1 MLLVCVSPTFAL
13 DDGDV
18 TEPLGGTPRAGLEV
32 LYVNGFNTPEA
43 AARDTAESLG
53 ERLSIGTRLVW
64 NELDDV
70 LLDAPALA
78 VEKLFDF
85 DTGANAATSTL
96 TDRLADRATAGQT
109 TWVVAHSAGT
119 LCVRNAVHELEDR
132 WEDELDAARAA
143 LYDRIRVIH
152 IGGAVFDE
160 GNFWGNGWPD
170 GLRIL
175 RINDAADGVAQF
187 VGDLPWGDD
196 LPEAHAAS
204 NYLPHITERS
214 FTHHGRRLIRGETLL
229 GEVIEQADDPAE
241 IAARFHVL
249 PMPGQKSR
257 RTVNQFIPK
266 DWLVLHWTVSG
277 HPDPGNVTFTPM
289 RDNPVD
295 FDEPGHNRALSDQ
308 SSQVVTG
315 WFHYIG
321 RVTGGIPEDG
331 FWIEARPRQVP

>member
-53 ERLSIGTRLVW
+53 ERLGIGTRLVW

-132 WEDELDAARAA
+132 WEDKPDAERAA
-143 LYDRIRVIH
+143 LYDRIRLIH

-160 GNFWGNGWPD
+160 GNFWGNGWPE

-187 VGDLPWGDD
+187 VGDGPWGDD
-196 LPEAHAAS
+196 LARGS
-204 NYLPHITERS
+204 
-214 FTHHGRRLIRGETLL
+214 RRLQLPPPHHRAFLHPPRPPLDPRRDAAGRGDRASRRPGGDRRPL
-229 GEVIEQADDPAE
+229 PRPPH
-241 IAARFHVL
+241 ARVRSRGG
-249 PMPGQKSR
+249 PSTSSSR
-257 RTVNQFIPK
+257 RTGP
-266 DWLVLHWTVSG
+266 
-277 HPDPGNVTFTPM
+277 
-289 RDNPVD
+289 
-295 FDEPGHNRALSDQ
+295 
-308 SSQVVTG
+308 SS
-315 WFHYIG
+315 IG
-321 RVTGGIPEDG
+321 RSPATPTRKRHVHAD
-331 FWIEARPRQVP
+331 A